1 MSLTRSSSFSSHSAS
16 FCQFTG
22 AHIAST
28 FQFYVKDYLISL
40 FTFTVFTFWFLM
52 MSESDSVLS
61 FNESY
66 SYKFEDNLVISTI
79 VQFWCSLN
87 FQQKLLVVLL
97 FWLLVNLL
105 MIRIAWRAY
114 GHRLSEILTKGLF
127 IRLQKWN

>member
-1 MSLTRSSSFSSHSAS
+1 
-16 FCQFTG
+16 
-22 AHIAST
+22 
-28 FQFYVKDYLISL
+28 
-40 FTFTVFTFWFLM
+40 M

-66 SYKFEDNLVISTI
+66 SYKYEDNLVISTI